1 MQIELRKDI
10 VDRLLGLPET
20 GMGYQVVDLVLA
32 DGQIV
37 PNVKIFN
44 CEIANLPESYRNVRP
59 SDVMDVRI
67 SGRKPMSR

>member
-1 MQIELRKDI
+1 MQIELQKDI
-10 VDRLLGLPET
+10 INRLLALPEN

-59 SDVMDVRI
+59 SDVMDVRL